1 MDNSVLHKEYTV
13 IQDDYTNAG
22 KVSSDIKTTL
32 SEIGVSPKILRKIA
46 VASYESEINLIIHA
60 WGGNVYLDVTDEGDI
75 ILVFK
80 DPGPGIPDIEA
91 ALTPG
96 WSTASEKARGMG
108 FGAGMGLPNIQRV
121 ADSFDI
127 QSGKS
132 GTTLTIGFKAQL

>member
-1 MDNSVLHKEYTV
+1 MSTVLRKEYV
-13 IQDDYTNAG
+13 VVRDDYAGAG
-22 KVSSDIKTTL
+22 KVSSDVKSTL
-32 SEIGVSPKILRKIA
+32 SSIGIPSPVLRRIA
-46 VASYESEINLIIHA
+46 VACYESEINMLIHA
-60 WGGNVYLDVTDEGDI
+60 YGGDI
-75 ILVFK
+75 ILEIGDDGVIHMTFS

-127 QSGKS
+127 KSGKS